1 MLKNVLQNVE
11 SGQRPIRYKSN
22 SRNYTLQAH
31 QTIVRNHMKTHHRLL
46 IVHGTGSGK
55 TLSSAHIAKDYL
67 DSQNPKRM
75 VIFVTPKAVQAQ
87 FIKSV
92 STVLSNKG
100 GVYFATYDNLT
111 NFLHKVQIARHESFK
126 KVVDNAMII
135 ADEAHYI
142 TEKTEKARVFYDIFK
157 YADKVVLMTGTPI
170 INGKVDD
177 LLPYAKILN
186 PSQTI
191 TKADLSPNFEKY
203 FKCKISLY
211 KVPENSSNF
220 PVLQKTERFNFP
232 LNNTQIAKVET
243 NRLKKYA
250 QRSWAF
256 NRSLYS
262 WRVFSQQNEPKFIKF
277 LDIFKNRP
285 YKTIVFFKEYVTLE
299 KFAKFLQKNKIF
311 FRRVTG
317 KEQHKNTIIA
327 KDDPRK
333 RVVYLLT
340 SSAKEGLDF
349 KGVRTV
355 IFMDYPWVP
364 SNYNQIV
371 GRARRYNSHVNLPT
385 DQRNVKVYELAYSH
399 PSKKTLNM
407 RSLNI
412 LNSKRNLITN
422 MLARLTTVSIEKLN
436 CQRVSSPKTPKY
448 VPLSVVPQTVIK
460 PKSPQNNFGLAR
472 LFRTRVSSVP
482 KTVKEK
488 EMKRL
493 NINKLFTL
501 RQKSPEFLPKRET
514 FGTNVLFLGK
524 RKRS

>member
-1 MLKNVLQNVE
+1 MLKNVLANFE
-11 SGQRPIRYKSN
+11 SGQRPSRYISN
-22 SRNYTLQAH
+22 VKNYTLQNH
-31 QTIVRNHMKTHHRLL
+31 QTIVRNHMKTHKRLL

-55 TLSSAHIAKDYL
+55 TLSSAYIAKDYL
-67 DSQNPKRM
+67 DSSNSKRI
-75 VIFVTPKAVQAQ
+75 VIFTTPKAVQDQ

-92 STVLSNKG
+92 STVLAGKS
-100 GVYFATYDNLT
+100 GVYFTTHDNLV
-111 NFLHKVQIARHESFK
+111 NFLNKFQLSRRESLK
-126 KVVDNAMII
+126 KIVENAMII

-142 TEKTEKARVFYDIFK
+142 TDKTEKARIFYDVFK

-170 INGKVDD
+170 INGKPED

-186 PSQTI
+186 PSLNI
-191 TKADLSPNFEKY
+191 TKADMTPNFEKY
-203 FKCKISLY
+203 FRCKVSLY
-211 KVPENSSNF
+211 KVPETSSNF
-220 PVLQKTERFNFP
+220 PVLQKTERFTFP
-232 LNNTQIAKVET
+232 LSNNKISIVET

-262 WRVFSQQNEPKFIKF
+262 WRVFSKENEPKFVKF
-277 LDIFKNRP
+277 LEIFKNRP
-285 YKTIVFFKEYVTLE
+285 HKTIVFFKEYVTLE
-299 KFAKFLQKNKIF
+299 KFAKFLQKHKIF

-317 KEQHKNTIIA
+317 REQRKNLIIA

-364 SNYNQIV
+364 SDYNQIV
-371 GRARRYNSHVNLPT
+371 GRARRYRSHINLPT

-412 LNSKRNLITN
+412 LNSKRNLIAN
-422 MLARLTTVSIEKLN
+422 MLERLKRVSIEKLN
-436 CQRVSSPKTPKY
+436 CVRVSSPKTPRY
-448 VPLSVVPQTVIK
+448 VPPSQPVQNIQK
-460 PKSPQNNFGLAR
+460 PSKNNNNNYGLKR
-472 LFRTRVSSVP
+472 LFRTITRTPRSARV
-482 KTVKEK
+482 KT
-488 EMKRL
+488 
-493 NINKLFTL
+493 
-501 RQKSPEFLPKRET
+501 PAFLPTR
-514 FGTNVLFLGK
+514 GANVLLGIK
-524 RKRS
+524 RKRT